1 MSRKPTRPTTTTQA
15 VCQAHDAM
23 RCHSTTLHVLHTHRL
38 QHTPTH
44 THRHTHTHTQGFS
57 SPPHSNLLPV
67 WELSSSRLD
76 WHKLNTI
83 SLNLLQYLPL
93 ASPGEEASTCPG
105 QSPRRRPRNVQAA
118 SSACSPPPTPPN
130 SPVVRAVSIR
140 QPARFGR
147 RAAPWSPAVCL
158 ELRCLLSASPA
169 TRKAVYGD
177 TQCEKGA
184 DLKRRRMQARTT
196 KVSYSKVYASPLL
209 SSTP

>member
-1 MSRKPTRPTTTTQA
+1 MMPCVSFHNTACFTYTP
-15 VCQAHDAM
+15 
-23 RCHSTTLHVLHTHRL
+23 
-38 QHTPTH
+38 TPTH
-44 THRHTHTHTQGFS
+44 TNTYTPTHSHTHTQGFS

-93 ASPGEEASTCPG
+93 ASQLVRDRAPDAGRETSKRHP
-105 QSPRRRPRNVQAA
+105 PHVPP
-118 SSACSPPPTPPN
+118 PPPTPPN

>member
-1 MSRKPTRPTTTTQA
+1 MCGRKPTRPTTTEA
-15 VCQAHDAM
+15 VSQAHDAM

-38 QHTPTH
+38 KHTLTYTPTH
-44 THRHTHTHTQGFS
+44 TQTHTG
-57 SPPHSNLLPV
+57 LLLSTALQLTASLGV
-67 WELSSSRLD
+67 VFLSSWLAEIKQD
-76 WHKLNTI
+76 AI
-83 SLNLLQYLPL
+83 SLNLLHIFLSLPP
-93 ASPGEEASTCPG
+93 AKGASTCPG
-105 QSPRRRPRNVQAA
+105 QSSRRRPWNVQPAP
-118 SSACSPPPTPPN
+118 SACFPPPAP
-130 SPVVRAVSIR
+130 SPVVRTVSNR